1 MGAEYR
7 HIAQIG
13 EHFWALVAR
22 YSGNGCPRLVQ
33 SMPEA
38 CSVDARGLFIDSPS
52 HVHWML
58 VVCSKNE
65 QLLD

>member
-38 CSVDARGLFIDSPS
+38 CSLIAQGLFTARTA
-52 HVHWML
+52 VGL
-58 VVCSKNE
+58 KC
-65 QLLD
+65 

>member
-7 HIAQIG
+7 NIAHIG

-33 SMPEA
+33 SMPKA
-38 CSVDARGLFIDSPS
+38 CSLIAHRMFTG
-52 HVHWML
+52 
-58 VVCSKNE
+58 CSSFVQRMNNCWT
-65 QLLD
+65 DFS